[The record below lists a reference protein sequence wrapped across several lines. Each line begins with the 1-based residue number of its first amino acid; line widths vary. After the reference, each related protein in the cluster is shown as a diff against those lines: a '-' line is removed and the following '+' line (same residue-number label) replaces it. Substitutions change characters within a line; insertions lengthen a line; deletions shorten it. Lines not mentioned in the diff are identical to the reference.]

1 VIVVVETETAVDTEA
16 DVTVDTETDVTAEIM
31 VAPEQ
36 LVVVP
41 ADVRRQEQTELS
53 SGELEAYRVS

>member
-1 VIVVVETETAVDTEA
+1 VIVVVETETAVDTE
-16 DVTVDTETDVTAEIM
+16 TDVTAGIM

-36 LVVVP
+36 LAVVP

-53 SGELEAYRVS
+53 SAELEAYRVS